1 MATGNFVIYDSITGA
16 IARMIVGNSSLAAA
30 NTGAGEAFLS
40 VGYSLASSEKKYVS
54 GIGASPTLSARPSFA
69 PGEPATIAAG
79 ATLALDVPE
88 HTVVTIYLVSGGEVT
103 DTEQKPA
110 HDGIGTL
117 DVTVPGTAGDVV
129 QFTCELW
136 PYRSYSGSV
145 DVT

>member
-16 IARMIVGNSSLAAA
+16 IARMIVGDETLAAA
-30 NTGAGEAFLS
+30 NTGPGEAFLS
-40 VGYSLASSEKKYVS
+40 IGYALASSEKKYVS
-54 GIGASPTLSARPSFA
+54 GIGGSPTLSARPVFA
-69 PGEPATIAAG
+69 PNEPATIAAG
-79 ATLALDVPE
+79 ATLALDVPQGA
-88 HTVVTIYLVSGGEVT
+88 VVTVYLVSGGEIT
-103 DTEQKPA
+103 DTDEKPA

-136 PYRSYSGSV
+136 PYRKYTGSV

>member
-1 MATGNFVIYDSITGA
+1 MTASNFAIYDSTTGA
-16 IARMIVGNSSLAAA
+16 VARMIIGDSSLATA
-30 NTGAGEAFLS
+30 NTVTGEASLD

-54 GIGASPTLSARPSFA
+54 GIGASPTLSARPEFT

-88 HTVVTIYLVSGGEVT
+88 DTVVTIYLVSGGEVT
-103 DTEQKPA
+103 DTDEKPA

-117 DVTVPGTAGDVV
+117 DATVPGTAGDVV

-136 PYRSYSGSV
+136 PYRNYSGSV